1 MGYQSNAELIA
12 GRCAVMCLPRNVFPP
27 AGFNFG
33 EIATARPFMKKTVV
47 FAAMLALAACNNA
60 RSDTA
65 KVDATPTGEVADNSS
80 VLEGEKPGFEA
91 VAPGTYQVTR
101 AGGEV
106 DYIEI
111 HPGMTFSRVAADGTA
126 TGGSIFMKNGKTCF
140 IVEGQ
145 DQENCFTD
153 GPRQP
158 DGTMQTTSATGGVA
172 TARPVE
178 GSLKDHVKPKT

>member
-1 MGYQSNAELIA
+1 MRKTIA
-12 GRCAVMCLPRNVFPP
+12 
-27 AGFNFG
+27 
-33 EIATARPFMKKTVV
+33 

-60 RSDTA
+60 DSGADD
-65 KVDATPTGEVADNSS
+65 VDAPAAGEVTDNSG
-80 VLEGEKPGFEA
+80 VLEGEAPGFEA

-126 TGGSIFMKNGKTCF
+126 TVGSIFMKDGKTCF
-140 IVEGQ
+140 LVEGE

-158 DGTMQTTSATGGVA
+158 DGTMQTTSAEGNVSTV
-172 TARPVE
+172 RPVE
-178 GSLKDHVKPKT
+178 GGLEDHVETDT

>member
-1 MGYQSNAELIA
+1 MRKTIA
-12 GRCAVMCLPRNVFPP
+12 
-27 AGFNFG
+27 
-33 EIATARPFMKKTVV
+33 

-60 RSDTA
+60 GSNADNA
-65 KVDATPTGEVADNSS
+65 NVSATGEVTDNSD

-101 AGGEV
+101 PGGEI

-111 HPGMTFSRVAADGTA
+111 HPGMTFSRVASDGTS
-126 TGGSIFMKNGKTCF
+126 TGGSIFMKDGKTCF
-140 IVEGQ
+140 LVEGE

-158 DGTMQTTSATGGVA
+158 DGTMQTTSASGNVSTV
-172 TARPVE
+172 RRVE
-178 GSLKDHVKPKT
+178 GNLEDHVGAGR

>member
-1 MGYQSNAELIA
+1 
-12 GRCAVMCLPRNVFPP
+12 
-27 AGFNFG
+27 
-33 EIATARPFMKKTVV
+33 
-47 FAAMLALAACNNA
+47 MLVLAACNDA
-60 RSDTA
+60 GSDA
-65 KVDATPTGEVADNSS
+65 DDVDATATGEVTDNSG

-140 IVEGQ
+140 LAEGE
-145 DQENCFTD
+145 DQEDCFTD

-158 DGTMQTTSATGGVA
+158 DGTMQTTSADGNISTV
-172 TARPVE
+172 RPVE
-178 GSLKDHVKPKT
+178 GSLENHVETET

>member
-1 MGYQSNAELIA
+1 VRKTIA
-12 GRCAVMCLPRNVFPP
+12 
-27 AGFNFG
+27 
-33 EIATARPFMKKTVV
+33 
-47 FAAMLALAACNNA
+47 FAAVLALAACDNA
-60 RSDTA
+60 ASDA
-65 KVDATPTGEVADNSS
+65 DIVDATATSEVTDNSD
-80 VLEGEKPGFEA
+80 VLEGEEPGFEA

-126 TGGSIFMKNGKTCF
+126 TGGSIFMKDGKTCF
-140 IVEGQ
+140 LVEGE

-158 DGTMQTTSATGGVA
+158 DGTMKTTSANGNTSTV
-172 TARPVE
+172 RPVE
-178 GSLKDHVKPKT
+178 GSLEDHVETER